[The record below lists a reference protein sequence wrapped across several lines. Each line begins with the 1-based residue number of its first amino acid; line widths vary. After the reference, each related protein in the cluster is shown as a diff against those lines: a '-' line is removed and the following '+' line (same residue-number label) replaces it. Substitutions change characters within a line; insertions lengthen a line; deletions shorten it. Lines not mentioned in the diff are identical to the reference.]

1 MESNQEIYDPQ
12 KLIALL
18 PIRTY
23 HIVANIGSKSDLYTI
38 ALGKYLFDG
47 KVFAID
53 PIGKDFKYLQE
64 KLDVINLTNIETI
77 AGLDSFTKDNVNV
90 LDGALIAFSINSV
103 STIKKREAFLKSI
116 SKALKKGGWAA
127 IIEWNSSYHDNY
139 SPPMA
144 KRITKEDLDSSI
156 EKAGFRSND
165 NHDLDGKYYMKLLRK

>member
-1 MESNQEIYDPQ
+1 MEANHEVYDPQ

-23 HIVANIGSKSDLYTI
+23 HIVANIGNKSDHYTI

-53 PIGKDFKYLQE
+53 PIGKDFKSLQE
-64 KLDVINLTNIETI
+64 KLNGVNLTNIEKV
-77 AGLDSFTKDNVNV
+77 AGLDNFTKDNSNI
-90 LDGALIAFSINSV
+90 LDGALLTFAAHYA
-103 STIKKREAFLKSI
+103 STVKKRDTLLKSI
-116 SKALKKGGWAA
+116 SKSLKKGGWAA
-127 IIEWNSSYHDNY
+127 IIEWNNSYHGND
-139 SPPMA
+139 SPPMT

-156 EKAGFRSND
+156 ERAGFRSND

>member
-1 MESNQEIYDPQ
+1 MEANQEVYDPQ

-23 HIVANIGSKSDLYTI
+23 HIVANIGNKSDHYTI

-53 PIGKDFKYLQE
+53 PIGKDFKSLQE
-64 KLDVINLTNIETI
+64 KLNIVNLTNVEKVT
-77 AGLDSFTKDNVNV
+77 GLDNFTKDNSSI
-90 LDGALIAFSINSV
+90 LDGALVAFAVNSA
-103 STIKKREAFLKSI
+103 STMKKREAFLKSI
-116 SKALKKGGWAA
+116 SKALKKGGWVA
-127 IIEWNSSYHDNY
+127 IIEWNESYRDNY
-139 SPPMA
+139 SPPMS
-144 KRITKEDLDSSI
+144 KRITKKDLDSSI